1 MQVFGDETPSLV
13 IGQRT
18 NLDLKTVD
26 LYNLYQ
32 PTSVEPAAGLHG
44 NLFTTDAE
52 DYFFIKKNVYPW
64 HLVPDIAV
72 GRKAYDNFI
81 VAIGIMNNVSV
92 VDATRTMVALHQ
104 TDDDGNYAGHQNPE
118 NNINTNAIGEF
129 NYYNGLTSGSPY
141 YSQAYEQ
148 NNSGIMQSVI
158 GIYNRRTYQLVNS
171 DVKR

>member
-1 MQVFGDETPSLV
+1 MFGDETPSLV

-18 NLDLKTVD
+18 NLDVKTVD

-32 PTSVEPAAGLHG
+32 PTSVERSHG
-44 NLFTTDAE
+44 HLFSTDAE

-104 TDDDGNYAGHQNPE
+104 TDDDGNLAGHRNPE
-118 NNINTNAIGEF
+118 NNINTRAIGRF
-129 NYYNGLTSGSPY
+129 NYYKGLTSGSPY
-141 YSQAYEQ
+141 YSKAYKQ

-158 GIYNRRTYQLVNS
+158 GIYHRRTHQLINS
-171 DVKR
+171 NVKR